1 MFLLVGV
8 SVRALMES
16 AGESGYPVQGIDFF
30 ADLDSCRWGKTMSL
44 KNDFGLAPSVELLLE
59 VAQNLPCEGLV
70 YTSGPEN
77 YSAGLK
83 FWEERGLLFGN
94 KVDVLDQVR
103 DPWKLKQA
111 LAEIGAVMPEFHL
124 VKDWDPDTQGKIMLI
139 KPLDGGGGRGV
150 RVLPLPKEKDTAQ
163 GLISSLQEPAR
174 YIVQDYISGIPAS
187 VTFLADG
194 QRTEVLG
201 TSRQLTIRQG
211 ANNFIYAGNIVP
223 LDTSLISGA
232 SGTLDV
238 FEETLW
244 RICSH
249 LSTVF
254 RLRGINTLDFVINSK
269 GIWVL
274 EVNPRWSAS
283 VELIEVW
290 RGERLFA
297 RHLAACRASQRS
309 LLLDRYEGRLNQ
321 NQNRPGFWGKR
332 IVYAESSFQVG
343 CGWEL
348 SYLYEQGVRDIP
360 VAGTKIERGEPICTV
375 LSTVAAASDAACLR
389 KLQLKAGWVRR
400 FLGDVKSST
409 FKSRKKQ

>member
-30 ADLDSCRWGKTMSL
+30 ADADSCRWGKTMSIR
-44 KNDFGLAPSVELLLE
+44 NDFGLAPSVELLLE

-70 YTSGPEN
+70 YASGPEN
-77 YSAGLK
+77 HSAGLNY
-83 FWEERGLLFGN
+83 WEERGLLFGN
-94 KVDVLDQVR
+94 KVAVLDQVR

-111 LAEIGAVMPEFHL
+111 LAEIEVAMPEFHQ
-124 VKDWDPDTQGKIMLI
+124 VKDWEPDTPRKIMLL

-150 RVLPLPKEKDTAQ
+150 RVLPQEKDTAL

-174 YIVQDYISGIPAS
+174 YIVQDYISGLPAS

-194 QRTEVLG
+194 QRMEVLG
-201 TSRQLTIRQG
+201 TSRQLTVRQG
-211 ANNFIYAGNIVP
+211 ANSFIYAGNIVP
-223 LDTSLISGA
+223 LDVSLI

-238 FEETLW
+238 FQESLW

-254 RLRGINTLDFVINSK
+254 CLRGINTLDFVINSK

-283 VELIEVW
+283 VELIERW

-297 RHLAACRASQRS
+297 RHLAACRMSQRS
-309 LLLDRYEGRLNQ
+309 LTLDRDEGRS

-332 IVYAESSFQVG
+332 IVYAQSSFQVE

-375 LSTVAAASDAACLR
+375 LSSAAAASDAACWR
-389 KLQLKAGWVRR
+389 NLQLKAEWVRR
-400 FLGDVKSST
+400 FLGDVKHRP
-409 FKSRKKQ
+409 SRVERNSRTNQ

>member
-1 MFLLVGV
+1 MFLLIGV

-30 ADLDSCRWGKTMSL
+30 ADADSCRWGKTMSIT
-44 KNDFGLAPSVELLLE
+44 NDFGLAPSVELLLE

-70 YTSGPEN
+70 YASGPEN
-77 YSAGLK
+77 HSAGLNL
-83 FWEERGLLFGN
+83 WEERGLLFGN
-94 KVDVLDQVR
+94 KVAVLNQVR

-111 LAEIGAVMPEFHL
+111 LAEIEVAMPEFHR
-124 VKDWDPDTQGKIMLI
+124 VNDWDPDTQGKIMLL

-150 RVLPLPKEKDTAQ
+150 RVLPKEKDTAQ
-163 GLISSLQEPAR
+163 GLISGLREPTR

-201 TSRQLTIRQG
+201 TSRQLIVRQG
-211 ANNFIYAGNIVP
+211 ALSFIYAGNIVP
-223 LDTSLISGA
+223 FDTSLV
-232 SGTLDV
+232 SGTFDV
-238 FEETLW
+238 LEESLW

-254 RLRGINTLDFVINSK
+254 HLRGINTLDFVINSK

-283 VELIEVW
+283 VELIERW

-309 LLLDRYEGRLNQ
+309 LLLDRAEDKRNR
-321 NQNRPGFWGKR
+321 NRNRPGFWGKR
-332 IVYAESSFQVG
+332 IVYAKSSFQVG

-360 VAGTKIERGEPICTV
+360 IAGTKIEKGEPICTV
-375 LSTVAAASDAACLR
+375 LSTAAAASDAACLR
-389 KLQLKAGWVRR
+389 ELQHKAGWVRT
-400 FLGDVKSST
+400 FFGDVKSST
-409 FKSRKKQ
+409 FESFKKQ

>member
-1 MFLLVGV
+1 MFLLIGV

-16 AGESGYPVQGIDFF
+16 AGESGYPVQGIDYF
-30 ADLDSCRWGKTMSL
+30 ADADSCRWGKTMSL
-44 KNDFGLAPSVELLLE
+44 RNDFGLEPSVEHLLE

-70 YTSGPEN
+70 YASGPEN
-77 YSAGLK
+77 HSAGLN

-94 KVDVLDQVR
+94 KVAVLDQVR

-111 LAEIGAVMPEFHL
+111 LAEIEVAMPEFHR
-124 VKDWDPDTQGKIMLI
+124 VKDWDPDTQRKIMLL

-150 RVLPLPKEKDTAQ
+150 RVLPQEKEKDMAQ
-163 GLISSLQEPAR
+163 GLISGLQEPTR

-201 TSRQLTIRQG
+201 TSRQLTVRQG
-211 ANNFIYAGNIVP
+211 GNNFIYAGNIVP
-223 LDTSLISGA
+223 FDVSLISGA
-232 SGTLDV
+232 SRTLDV
-238 FEETLW
+238 LEESLW

-254 RLRGINTLDFVINSK
+254 HLRGINTLDFVINSK

-283 VELIEVW
+283 VELIERW
-290 RGERLFA
+290 RGERLFT
-297 RHLAACRASQRS
+297 RHLAACQTSQRS
-309 LLLDRYEGRLNQ
+309 LLLDRDEGKRNR
-321 NQNRPGFWGKR
+321 NRNRPEFWGKR

-343 CGWEL
+343 RDWEL

-375 LSTVAAASDAACLR
+375 LSNAASDAACLR
-389 KLQLKAGWVRR
+389 NLELKDGWVRR
-400 FLGDVKSST
+400 FLGE
-409 FKSRKKQ
+409 R